1 MPCATARS
9 STTTLLYGTGMR
21 LLECLRLRVKDVE
34 FGNSRILVRDAKGHR
49 DRVVPL
55 PAVVRAALPTW
66 LSRVRRAHLDDL
78 SRGFGGSTSQR
89 GNTQAPSGIEAG
101 SMSFPASTS
110 VSIPAVKS
118 SAVTT
123 CTKPQSSAPSV
134 QPSSIWVFHGGSAAT
149 RSAIPPPHICSKRDT
164 ISVPSRS
171 SWDIKT

>member
-1 MPCATARS
+1 MEMPCATARS

-78 SRGFGGSTSQR
+78 SRGFGGVYL
-89 GNTQAPSGIEAG
+89 
-101 SMSFPASTS
+101 PARKY
-110 VSIPAVKS
+110 PGAE
-118 SAVTT
+118 
-123 CTKPQSSAPSV
+123 
-134 QPSSIWVFHGGSAAT
+134 
-149 RSAIPPPHICSKRDT
+149 RD
-164 ISVPSRS
+164 
-171 SWDIKT
+171 